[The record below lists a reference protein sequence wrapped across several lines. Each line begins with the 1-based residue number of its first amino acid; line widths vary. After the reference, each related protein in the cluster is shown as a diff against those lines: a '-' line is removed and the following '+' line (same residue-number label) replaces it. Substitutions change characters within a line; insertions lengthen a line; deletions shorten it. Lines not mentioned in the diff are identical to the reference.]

1 MLRKTRTLPFYLIV
15 FLLPAGC
22 DAYYGKSGEDGD
34 ARDTVSDR
42 AETVDAPEGVDGID
56 VSMDEDAPSDM
67 DDPDLPDDAPVDT
80 PLEDPP
86 VEDASDTIEEEEIA
100 LPLVYPGAVWD
111 TASPADMGLDASGLN
126 SYRDFVG
133 GRGCVVR
140 GGVMVTTWG
149 DQARRGDIASAC
161 KPFYTHFLFEAIE
174 DGLLPSETAKVADH
188 EPRLNDLNAGLG
200 HKDRN
205 IEWRHLANQIS
216 CYGVV
221 EQPGAAYDYSDY
233 NMALFFDTLFVNVYG
248 SSWDSVDGEVF
259 HPTLTDVI
267 RCEDNPTLM
276 AFGTGDRPGRVGIS
290 VRDFA
295 RFGLLYLRMGRW
307 KDTQLLSAEHVLQIT
322 TSSLSNSI
330 PRTSGSDAEMI
341 SGQRSIG
348 GGNNQTD
355 HMGSYSFAWWTNGV
369 DRGGQRHWPDAP
381 DDTYGAFGHG
391 GPRVM
396 VVIPSLDIVT
406 SWNDA
411 SVDSRE
417 DENEALK
424 RLVESVTD

>member
-1 MLRKTRTLPFYLIV
+1 MLRKTGTLPPYLHLAI
-15 FLLPAGC
+15 FLLLAGC
-22 DAYYGKSGEDGD
+22 DAYYGKSAEDGD
-34 ARDTVSDR
+34 ARDAVADR
-42 AETVDAPEGVDGID
+42 SETVDAPEGADGMDIG
-56 VSMDEDAPSDM
+56 MDEDAPG
-67 DDPDLPDDAPVDT
+67 DAPADT
-80 PLEDPP
+80 P
-86 VEDASDTIEEEEIA
+86 VEDASDTIGEEEIVE
-100 LPLVYPGAVWD
+100 PQVYPGATWD
-111 TASPADMGLDASGLN
+111 TASPVDMGLDESKLN

-140 GGVMVTTWG
+140 GGVMVFTWG
-149 DQARRGDIASAC
+149 DQARRADIASAC

-174 DGLLPSETAKVADH
+174 DGLLPGETAKVADH
-188 EPRLNDLNAGLG
+188 EPRLNDLNAGIG

-205 IEWRHLANQIS
+205 IAWWHMANQVS

-221 EQPGAAYDYSDY
+221 EQPGAAFDYSDY

-248 SSWDSVDGEVF
+248 SSWDSVDGAVF
-259 HPTLTDVI
+259 HATLTDVI
-267 RCEDNPTLM
+267 QCEDNPTLM

-295 RFGLLYLRMGRW
+295 RFGLLYLRMGMW
-307 KDTQLLSAEHVLQIT
+307 EDTRLLSAEHVLQIT
-322 TSSLSNSI
+322 ASSLSNSI
-330 PRTSGSDAEMI
+330 PRTSGSGAEMI

-381 DDTYGAFGHG
+381 EDTYGAFGHG

-417 DENEALK
+417 DENEALR
-424 RLVESVTD
+424 RLVDSVTD